1 MTSVALPCP
10 SGGLPTKADLT
21 NMFNQIT
28 AIPSDIE
35 AEIVKIK
42 QDASQQTADLQDRI
56 TNLENEMAVKA
67 GEERARVQA
76 QIDELKN
83 SPDPFG
89 IVSEIEDTV
98 KDIEETIETVSD
110 LFSPWWQKG
119 NIRQLEKEAED
130 AFTEL
135 TQEFHIFIPA
145 KMMEMIS
152 KIIPVEFTVPIL
164 GLSIDVLKISDGAYQ
179 EELKA
184 QISGVT
190 EEYTTKL
197 ETLQQ
202 DLESGK
208 LEQDA
213 YDSALGMLDDEKAK
227 VLDALYMMVPEQY
240 RYFDGEFGVECAEWK
255 AKLTWSYIKNEIMEY
270 CTNSLFKLFD
280 KLIGKFKEIWDALG
294 LPDLPVPL
302 SFDVAEWVRAGIDAV
317 IAKKDKEIQRIR
329 DDITQLESDVK
340 DFDAQKEL
348 EDQLDSIQN
357 DIITEIGEL
366 SIPLPSPF
374 NISIN
379 DMMGGEIEGKVQCL
393 EDKIHQMVTAAR
405 DWKTIS
411 MKELLNIWLKKI
423 KKFLSAIGL
432 GKLLSFLDLTLCD
445 VMELV
450 GLPLEIEIPLPDL
463 SVMGLEIEPPLLIA
477 VERVPH
483 RAGGLALPSL
493 DDIQA
498 PDTENMTEEE
508 FQEFIDGLV

>member
-1 MTSVALPCP
+1 MTAVALPCP
-10 SGGLPTKADLT
+10 SGGLPKKADLT

-28 AIPSDIE
+28 AIPSDIQ
-35 AEIVKIK
+35 AEIEKIK

-56 TNLENEMAVKA
+56 TELENEMASKA

-89 IVSEIEDTV
+89 IISEIEDTV
-98 KDIEETIETVSD
+98 KDIEETIENVSD

-135 TQEFHIFIPA
+135 TQEFHIFIPV

-152 KIIPVEFTVPIL
+152 KIIPVEFVVPVL

-179 EELKA
+179 EELKG
-184 QISGVT
+184 QIT
-190 EEYTTKL
+190 DEMY
-197 ETLQQ
+197 
-202 DLESGK
+202 
-208 LEQDA
+208 
-213 YDSALGMLDDEKAK
+213 AL
-227 VLDALYMMVPEQY
+227 VPEQY

-255 AKLTWSYIKNEIMEY
+255 QKLTWSYIKNEIMEWV
-270 CTNSLFKLFD
+270 TMSLFKLFE
-280 KLIGKFKEIWDALG
+280 KLIDKFKEIWDALG

-302 SFDVAEWVRAGIDAV
+302 SFDVAEWVRSGIDTV
-317 IAKKDKEIQRIR
+317 IAKKDEEMQRIR
-329 DDITQLESDVK
+329 DDITQLQSDVK
-340 DFDAQKEL
+340 NFDAKKEL

-405 DWKTIS
+405 DWKTIT
-411 MKELLNIWLKKI
+411 MKELFNIWLRKI

-432 GKLLSFLDLTLCD
+432 GKLLDLLDLTLCD
-445 VMELV
+445 VMSLV
-450 GLPLEIEIPLPDL
+450 GLPLTIEVPLPDL
-463 SVMGLEIEPPLLIA
+463 SIMGLGIEAPLLMA
-477 VERVPH
+477 EKKESH
-483 RAGGLALPSL
+483 REGGLVLPSL
-493 DDIQA
+493 DDIQI
-498 PDTENMTEEE
+498 PDYENMTEEE

>member
-1 MTSVALPCP
+1 MTAVALPCP

-35 AEIVKIK
+35 AEIAKIK
-42 QDASQQTADLQDRI
+42 QNASQQTADLQDRI
-56 TNLENEMAVKA
+56 TELENEMSQKA

-89 IVSEIEDTV
+89 IISEIEDTV
-98 KDIEETIETVSD
+98 KDIEETIENVSD

-152 KIIPVEFTVPIL
+152 KIIPVEFVVPVL
-164 GLSIDVLKISDGAYQ
+164 GLSIDVLKIADGDYQ
-179 EELKA
+179 AELKA
-184 QISGVT
+184 QIAGTS

-197 ETLQQ
+197 KTLQE
-202 DLESGK
+202 DFKSGK

-213 YDSALGMLDDEKAK
+213 YDSALGMLEDEKAAIIDK
-227 VLDALYMMVPEQY
+227 FYALVPEQY

-255 AKLTWSYIKNEIMEY
+255 AKLTWSYIKNGIMEY

-317 IAKKDKEIQRIR
+317 IAKKDEEMQRIR

-340 DFDAQKEL
+340 NFDAKKEL

-405 DWKTIS
+405 DWKTIT
-411 MKELLNIWLKKI
+411 MKELFNIWLRKI

-432 GKLLSFLDLTLCD
+432 GKLLDFLDLTLCD
-445 VMELV
+445 VMGLI
-450 GLPLEIEIPLPDL
+450 GLPLSVEIPLPDL
-463 SVMGLEIEPPLLIA
+463 SVIGGPPLLMA
-477 VERVPH
+477 EKRVPH
-483 RAGGLALPSL
+483 DMGGLVLPSL
-493 DDIQA
+493 DDIKT

>member
-10 SGGLPTKADLT
+10 SGGLPKKADLT
-21 NMFNQIT
+21 NAFNQIT
-28 AIPSDIE
+28 KIPSDIQ
-35 AEIVKIK
+35 AEIEKIK

-56 TNLENEMAVKA
+56 TQLENEMSTKA

-83 SPDPFG
+83 SPDPLG
-89 IVSEIEDTV
+89 IISEIEDKV
-98 KDIEETIETVSD
+98 KDIEETIENVTE

-135 TQEFHIFIPA
+135 TQEFHIFIPV

-152 KIIPVEFTVPIL
+152 KIIPVEFTVPVL
-164 GLSIDVLKISDGAYQ
+164 GLSIDVLRISDGAYQ
-179 EELKA
+179 EELKG
-184 QISGVT
+184 QLT
-190 EEYTTKL
+190 DEMY
-197 ETLQQ
+197 
-202 DLESGK
+202 
-208 LEQDA
+208 
-213 YDSALGMLDDEKAK
+213 AL
-227 VLDALYMMVPEQY
+227 VPEQY

-317 IAKKDKEIQRIR
+317 IAKKDEEMQRIQN
-329 DDITQLESDVK
+329 DITQLESDVK
-340 DFDAQKEL
+340 NFDAKKEL
-348 EDQLDSIQN
+348 EDQLDSIQQ

-405 DWKTIS
+405 DWKTIT
-411 MKELLNIWLKKI
+411 MKELFNIWLRKI

-432 GKLLSFLDLTLCD
+432 GKLLDFLDLTLCD

-450 GLPLEIEIPLPDL
+450 GLPLEIDIPLPDL
-463 SVMGLEIEPPLLIA
+463 PVIGGPLLMAEKKESHRKGGLE
-477 VERVPH
+477 
-483 RAGGLALPSL
+483 LPSL
-493 DDIQA
+493 DDIQI